1 MEKDTVH
8 PYLIFTDLD
17 GTLLDHNNY
26 TFDEALPAL
35 DRINQYQIPLI
46 LNSSKTQSEINTIR
60 KDLQNTYPFVV
71 ENGAAVIIPRGIF
84 TEYTAPVSEVLLGA
98 SRTDILQFIHQ
109 LRDQK
114 GYVFKGFADFT
125 LEEIMAETGLS
136 EQQAEQAKERSG
148 SEPIKWQDSGKNLLL
163 FKKLVEQQG
172 LKLLRGGRFLHVMG
186 QTDKAQAM
194 SFLVELYRK
203 QYQHD
208 FTTIALGDSQN
219 DQLMLERVDIAG
231 IIRPAYG
238 EPLQLKQ
245 TGNTVLKSTMPGPK
259 GWQEVMTRVFGLI
272 KIQRQF

>member
-1 MEKDTVH
+1 MEKDTVQS
-8 PYLIFTDLD
+8 YLIFTDLD

-46 LNSSKTQSEINTIR
+46 LNSSKTQSEIISIR
-60 KDLQNTYPFVV
+60 QDLQNNHPFVV
-71 ENGAAVIIPRGIF
+71 ENGAAVLIPGDIF
-84 TEYTAPVSEVLLGA
+84 TEYTDPVTEVLLGA

-109 LRDQK
+109 LRDQR
-114 GYVFKGFADFT
+114 GYTFKGFADFT

-136 EQQAEQAKERSG
+136 KQQAEQAKDRSG
-148 SEPIKWQDSGKNLLL
+148 SEPIKWLDSGKNLLL
-163 FKKLVEQQG
+163 FKKIVEQQN

-203 QYQHD
+203 QYHHD

-219 DQLMLERVDIAG
+219 DQLMLEKADIAG
-231 IIRPAYG
+231 VIRPGYG
-238 EPLQLKQ
+238 EPLKLKQ
-245 TGNTVLKSTMPGPK
+245 TSNIVLKSTLPEPK
-259 GWQEVMTRVFGLI
+259 GWQEVMTRIFNLI
-272 KIQRQF
+272 DI